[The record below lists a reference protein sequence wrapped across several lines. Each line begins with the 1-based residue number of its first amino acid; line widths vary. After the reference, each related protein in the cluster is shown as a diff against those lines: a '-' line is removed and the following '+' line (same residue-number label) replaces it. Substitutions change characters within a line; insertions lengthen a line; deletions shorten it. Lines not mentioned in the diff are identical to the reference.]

1 MLKWL
6 TWVRWATLMIALSVV
21 SYHGFHAIP
30 WSCMDTTVSAYWV
43 AAIGTVGT
51 LIGTTWIATTG
62 TRERR
67 RRELDLA
74 LIVSASMIMK
84 LTEIRI
90 SLRQMGEFLQK
101 TEATSRDGIH
111 WAHRKLSQMPTIEPI
126 DLTPLVI
133 YRSEVAMKLSA
144 LVVEIDWC
152 KRQVSER
159 DSEEAGGFDDNSL
172 RMIAITGRRLV
183 AAGDR
188 IQQHQDEI
196 RHFFISNGGSII

>member
-1 MLKWL
+1 MAWYDKWAII
-6 TWVRWATLMIALSVV
+6 VIAAAIGVAG
-21 SYHGFHAIP
+21 YAGIP
-30 WSCMDTTVSAYWV
+30 WDKMDVTVWAYWV

-51 LIGTTWIATTG
+51 LIGTIWLATTG

-90 SLRQMGEFLQK
+90 SLRKMGEFLQK

-159 DSEEAGGFDDNSL
+159 DSEETGDFDDNSL
-172 RMIAITGRRLV
+172 RMIVITGRRLV